1 MGSSLSREKYMSK
14 SVWEDQI
21 HLEQDMGRNR
31 RDIIMCLCVGRSTS
45 ENTWERE
52 VNIIKTNSK
61 KL

>member
-1 MGSSLSREKYMSK
+1 MSK